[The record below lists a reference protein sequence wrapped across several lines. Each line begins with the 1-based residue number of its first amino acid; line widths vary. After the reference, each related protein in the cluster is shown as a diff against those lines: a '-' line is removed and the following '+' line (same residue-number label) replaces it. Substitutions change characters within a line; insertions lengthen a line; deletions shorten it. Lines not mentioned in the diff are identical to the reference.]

1 MLQQHVNLT
10 SYTIKQSHIHIL
22 SKQAVKDF
30 KNLEMNFKIVF
41 DKYKYKYL
49 FKKNKLIDQKNLI
62 KIINAYLKNIDQLDG
77 LPYTIKSY

>member
-1 MLQQHVNLT
+1 
-10 SYTIKQSHIHIL
+10 
-22 SKQAVKDF
+22 
-30 KNLEMNFKIVF
+30 MNFKIVF